1 MSKLSCFAFVICLPI
16 TLLSLLADSQPT
28 VDENLSCGST
38 LQEVANVVN
47 MIAFNQEKSAEDMK
61 KLLELNSL
69 QIDAAV

>member
-1 MSKLSCFAFVICLPI
+1 M
-16 TLLSLLADSQPT
+16 SLLADSQPT